1 MSTLST
7 VLAVI
12 LGATFVAVAIPKL
25 QGEAKAVAN
34 FKRWGYADTIRTA
47 VGAVELL
54 AGAMILVG
62 IAVQSLAVAGS
73 LILIFIMLGA
83 LATHSHHRDRFVL
96 WIAPTVLLALDLV
109 FAVSLL
115 P

>member
-1 MSTLST
+1 MSTLSL

-12 LGATFVAVAIPKL
+12 LGTVFVAVAIPKL
-25 QGEAKAVAN
+25 RGEARVVAN
-34 FKRWGYADTIRTA
+34 FERWGYPETIRTA

-54 AGAMILVG
+54 AGVMILVG
-62 IAVQSLAVAGS
+62 IAVQSLAVGGA
-73 LILIFIMLGA
+73 LLLIFVMIGA
-83 LATHSHHRDRFVL
+83 LATHSRHRDP
-96 WIAPTVLLALDLV
+96 PTQWLPPAVLLALDLA